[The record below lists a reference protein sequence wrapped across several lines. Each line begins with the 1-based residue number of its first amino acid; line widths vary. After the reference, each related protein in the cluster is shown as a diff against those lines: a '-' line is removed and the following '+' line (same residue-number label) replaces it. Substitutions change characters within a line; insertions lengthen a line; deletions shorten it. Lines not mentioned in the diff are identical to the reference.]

1 MCGNLYIFPSRSM
14 GIHWQVRCPSL
25 LIVLSLPCLQDSF
38 ANLFRAAREYLKS
51 FLIPC
56 YYTIIVLFCYEPR
69 QYWIVLIYHILRC
82 LLLFCYEPRQDLFIY
97 IYIIL
102 RYLLSI
108 YCLYASYILVAQH
121 VTSNAASLGIYCRIL
136 FYVSPTFYPNSS
148 QVLFSHSHL
157 LSYATYTHYLITTQA
172 YLCTLHWY
180 LQTTHLHP
188 TPHPTGRDDHF

>member
-1 MCGNLYIFPSRSM
+1 MPIPPHCAVPALPARLLCQPLPSCS
-14 GIHWQVRCPSL
+14 GIPQ
-25 LIVLSLPCLQDSF
+25 
-38 ANLFRAAREYLKS
+38 K
-51 FLIPC
+51 FLD
-56 YYTIIVLFCYEPR
+56 T
-69 QYWIVLIYHILRC
+69 
-82 LLLFCYEPRQDLFIY
+82 LLLHYNCFILLWTTSVLNSIDISYPTLPATILLRTTSGFIYIY